1 MTNAVSI
8 AQYGTNN
15 PSWRNR
21 IINGDMRIDQR
32 NAGAAVSVN
41 ADASFFAVDRFPGF
55 GQNTDGVFAIQ
66 RTTVVPAGEGFT
78 NSLRVTVTTADASVG
93 ATQTYLLGHMIEG
106 FNVADL
112 EWGTANAKSVT
123 LSFWTRSSVTGTHGG
138 AILNSA
144 QSYSYP
150 FTYTISAADTW
161 EKKTITIPGPT
172 AGTWLTDNGIGL
184 RVFFGVGVGS
194 TYKAAAGSWVGVR
207 EFSATGAVDLI
218 STLNATWYV
227 TGVQLEAGSVATPF
241 ERRPYGTELALCQ
254 RYYWKNNT
262 STLTSAWGS
271 LYNTTSGRVWRSFPV
286 PMRAAP
292 SLTVDTNT
300 FHLVGFGDVTGSLS
314 GVAVDATAVS
324 FDGTSI
330 STAGSVGQ
338 PFAYA
343 RSFQVSAEL

>member
-32 NAGAAVSVN
+32 NAGASVNVN
-41 ADASFFAVDRFPGF
+41 ADASFFPVDRFAAF
-55 GQNTDGVFAIQ
+55 GQNTDGVFTAQ

-78 NSLRVTVTTADASVG
+78 NSLKVTVTTADASVG
-93 ATQTYLLGHMIEG
+93 ATQTYLLGQMIEG

-123 LSFWTRSSVTGTHGG
+123 LSFWTRLSVAGTHGG

-150 FTYTISAADTW
+150 FTYAISAADTW

-172 AGTWLTDNGIGL
+172 AGTWLSDNGIGL

-194 TYKAAAGSWVGVR
+194 TYKAAAGSWVAVR
-207 EFSATGAVDLI
+207 EFSATGTVDLI
-218 STLNATWYV
+218 STLNATWYI

-241 ERRPYGTELALCQ
+241 ERRDYGRELIMCQ
-254 RYYWKNNT
+254 RYFQRQTISIGDQY
-262 STLTSAWGS
+262 AAF
-271 LYNTTSGRVWRSFPV
+271 SGNIPAATRITFPV
-286 PMRAAP
+286 TMRAAP
-292 SLTVDTNT
+292 TVSFTNVSATLTNT
-300 FHLVGFGDVTGSLS
+300 SGANFISVDGFSYVVNVT
-314 GVAVDATAVS
+314 AT
-324 FDGTSI
+324 GTYSRQDI
-330 STAGSVGQ
+330 ANMNG
-338 PFAYA
+338 
-343 RSFQVSAEL
+343 AEL